1 MTHQGFACSM
11 QFSLSIVCIKQ
22 CVYLLCVELV
32 QLCLLT
38 IPPPEAQHFR
48 FGTVSHVDEFL
59 IPPTFIHSSNVAPQ
73 HDAIITYLGAHNI
86 T

>member
-1 MTHQGFACSM
+1 MTHEGF
-11 QFSLSIVCIKQ
+11 FVLYTFPLSIVRIKQ
-22 CVYLLCVELV
+22 DVYLLCVELV

-38 IPPPEAQHFR
+38 IPPPEAQHFC

-59 IPPTFIHSSNVAPQ
+59 VPPTLIHSSNVASQ
-73 HDAIITYLGAHNI
+73 HNAVITYLEAQNI